1 MRIALTVVR
10 VLITGGT
17 GFVGSH
23 TVAAVAAAGHQV
35 KLFVRNPD
43 RIGPALKP
51 HGLSP
56 GDCEHTVGDVNDT
69 AAIHRALHG
78 CEAVIHAGSAY
89 TYAEP
94 LWRSSALMRTNVSGT
109 ANVLRAAHERRL
121 DPIVYVSS
129 SWTIVQSKPAV
140 VSEATPPGNP
150 PDAYPR
156 SKVRAERIARRMQ
169 AEGAPVVI
177 TYPGGVW
184 GPNDPNWG
192 ETPQFV
198 EQVLKGKLPFAP
210 VGGPCPFSDVREV
223 ARLHAAVLKP
233 SLGPRRYLV
242 PSHSPRFADLL
253 RYVIDSTG
261 RNVKVTKLPDR
272 AVLWPLLLMNGLQ
285 AVSPVRLPVAYAGAW
300 YVTRHNVFE
309 ESRAQKE
316 FGISPR
322 PFEDS
327 VRDTVA
333 WMASTGRLHP
343 SLFGRLAT

>member
-1 MRIALTVVR
+1 MK

-23 TVAAVAAAGHQV
+23 TVAAVAAAGHRV
-35 KLFVRNPD
+35 KLFVRDPD

-56 GDCEHTVGDVNDT
+56 SDCEHTVGDVNDT
-69 AAIHRALHG
+69 AAISRALHG

-89 TYAEP
+89 TYALP
-94 LWRSSALMRTNVSGT
+94 FWRSSALMKTNVNGT
-109 ANVLRAAHERRL
+109 ANVLRAAHQKRM

-129 SWTIVQSKPAV
+129 SWAIVQSKPTV
-140 VSEATPPGNP
+140 VNEETPPGNP

-156 SKVRAERIARRMQ
+156 SKMRAERIARRMQ

-184 GPNDPNWG
+184 GPHDPHWG
-192 ETPQFV
+192 ETAQLV
-198 EQVLKGKLPFAP
+198 EQILKGKLPFAP
-210 VGGPCPFSDVREV
+210 PNGTSPFSDVREV

-233 SLGPRRYLV
+233 NLGPRRYLV
-242 PSHSPRFADLL
+242 PSHSPRFADVL
-253 RYVIDSTG
+253 RYVIDATG
-261 RNVKVTKLPDR
+261 RDLTIITLPDR
-272 AVLWPLLLMNGLQ
+272 VVLWPLLPMYWLQ
-285 AVSPVRLPVAYAGAW
+285 ALSPVRLPFSYAGPW
-300 YVTRHNVFE
+300 YVTRSNVFD

-316 FGISPR
+316 FGIEPR

-327 VRDTVA
+327 VRDTVV
-333 WMASTGRLHP
+333 WMASTGRLDP
-343 SLFGRLAT
+343 SLFGRLAA